1 MSSATWKT
9 GLKEFVS
16 GLQSCALQLDELFM
30 ISLITGRFPYRMY
43 RMKFRPQKQEEYKI
57 RAVPPYGED
66 GPC

>member
-16 GLQSCALQLDELFM
+16 GLQRCALQLDELFM
-30 ISLITGRFPYRMY
+30 ISLITGRFPY